1 VASRVSLS
9 FEKLA
14 VNGRLGGLMMFQQ
27 DSRALSLINTKLS
40 PDTGANPTNGTER
53 DSRLSK
59 QDWAKIRLFQEGVAI
74 NRRDFPTFMLRLA
87 GQIVGWPEL
96 PTDIEV
102 FFEKV
107 NDLVKVTDCPILE
120 GNLLRMLSYYS
131 EDPDAKAWI
140 AKRLGITP
148 APASETELVTGL
160 LKKKLAPVLG
170 DLHRATLNS
179 SETPLIPKGIVTP
192 GELVERFLLEP
203 CPLTC
208 FKAVIQQCN
217 LQSIHL
223 NQSWVSNDAEICTEL
238 FTLASLPSQ
247 GKAELANAVGSLLTG
262 KDENLVVYVG
272 TKDQRMLQLMLAS
285 AYIQARRYRDQID
298 SSAPA
303 ILAPSSAGQEHAYL
317 ADTVT
322 VLEEPAVRG
331 RLSFTADSLAKEY
344 LDALSHII
352 QIRNQ
357 DPDPV
362 NAFNTL
368 LKAAL
373 NVPKIMA
380 AMVSQHTESLLREY
394 TTNFSKLIVLAVPKQ
409 ESCGTIIQLREQIS
423 DALYR
428 SR

>member
-1 VASRVSLS
+1 
-9 FEKLA
+9 
-14 VNGRLGGLMMFQQ
+14 MMFQQ